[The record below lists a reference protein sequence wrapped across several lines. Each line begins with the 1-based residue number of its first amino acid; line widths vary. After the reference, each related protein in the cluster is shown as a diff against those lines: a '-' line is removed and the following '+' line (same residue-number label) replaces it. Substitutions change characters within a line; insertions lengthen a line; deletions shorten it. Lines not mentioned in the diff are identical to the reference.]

1 MDEPRSGKGRAAGR
15 TGDTEPVEP
24 VEPIRRRQRR
34 RAPVPLSRERVIE
47 AALRIADAAGI
58 DAVSMRRLGQ
68 ELDVEA
74 MSLYKHVANKE
85 AILDALVDSVMAE
98 VPVPDPNAP
107 WRPAVRQAALDLHA
121 ALMRHPW
128 AVSVM
133 ETRRNPGPTRLRYL
147 DTIVGLLLKAGFD
160 TVGVGDAFMAIDS
173 LVYGFTIQLLS
184 FPLDLKDDAAEADA
198 MAREVFAAGFP
209 NLVRMAETV
218 SAGPGFAVE
227 LSFSLDLL
235 LDGLERVAADRRAGG
250 TSHRH

>member
-1 MDEPRSGKGRAAGR
+1 MDERGRATDQPVGA
-15 TGDTEPVEP
+15 DDEPV
-24 VEPIRRRQRR
+24 RRRQRR
-34 RAPVPLSRERVIE
+34 RAPVPLRRQRVID
-47 AALRIADAAGI
+47 AALRIADADGI
-58 DAVSMRRLGQ
+58 DALSMRRLGQ

-74 MSLYKHVANKE
+74 MSLYKHVAGKE
-85 AILDALVDSVMAE
+85 EILDALVDAVMAE
-98 VPVPDPNAP
+98 VPVPPADAP

-147 DTIVGLLLKAGFD
+147 DTIVGLLMQAGFD
-160 TVGVGDAFMAIDS
+160 TVAVGDAFMAIDS

-184 FPLDLKDDAAEADA
+184 FPLDLRDDRDEAAA
-198 MAREVFAAGFP
+198 MAREVFAEAFP

-218 SAGPGFAVE
+218 SQGPGFAVE

-250 TSHRH
+250 GSHRD